1 MRAAGRRYVELP
13 EADVCCGSAG
23 TYNITEPDLAIR
35 LQERKIQNILAS
47 GAEVVVTTNPGC
59 ILQMRAGLK
68 KAGANHVKVIHIAD
82 YLA

>member
-1 MRAAGRRYVELP
+1 MRAAGRNYVELP

-23 TYNITEPDLAIR
+23 TYNITEPELAVR
-35 LQERKIQNILAS
+35 LQDRKIQNILAT

-68 KAGANHVKVIHIAD
+68 KVGANHVKVIHLAD